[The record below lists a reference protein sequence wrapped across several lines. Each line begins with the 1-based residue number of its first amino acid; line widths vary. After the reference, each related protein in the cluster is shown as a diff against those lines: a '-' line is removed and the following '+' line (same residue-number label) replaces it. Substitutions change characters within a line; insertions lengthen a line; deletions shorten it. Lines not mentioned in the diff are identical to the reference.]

1 PIFHFMR
8 AIIQRVS
15 FSQVE
20 VEGELIGEIP
30 HGLMVLLGI
39 THSDT
44 EKDIDWI
51 IRKVVNMRIFNDEI
65 GKMNLSVQ
73 DIKGGIQVISQFT
86 LFAETQKGNRPSYLR
101 SAPPNISE
109 PLYERFVQKLKL
121 VFDGPVATGKFGA
134 YMQVSLLNDGP
145 VTILLD
151 SHQPNL

>member
-1 PIFHFMR
+1 
-8 AIIQRVS
+8 
-15 FSQVE
+15 
-20 VEGELIGEIP
+20 
-30 HGLMVLLGI
+30 
-39 THSDT
+39 
-44 EKDIDWI
+44 

-73 DIKGGIQVISQFT
+73 DVKGGIQVISQFT

-109 PLYERFVQKLKL
+109 PLYERFVEKLKET
-121 VFDGPVATGKFGA
+121 FEGPVATGKFGA

>member
-1 PIFHFMR
+1 MR

-15 FSQVE
+15 FSKVE

-73 DIKGGIQVISQFT
+73 DVKGGIQVISQFT
-86 LFAETQKGNRPSYLR
+86 PFVSRQKG
-101 SAPPNISE
+101 
-109 PLYERFVQKLKL
+109 
-121 VFDGPVATGKFGA
+121 
-134 YMQVSLLNDGP
+134 
-145 VTILLD
+145 
-151 SHQPNL
+151 